1 MTGKGPSGSAERGA
15 RLEGKVAVITG
26 AGQGIGLAYA
36 DRFLAEGAKVVVADI
51 SEERGKGALDELSA
65 EHSDD
70 DVIYVRVDI
79 SDEVSTQECVQQTVD
94 AFGTLDVLLNNAAL
108 YYDIDNTDNTY
119 AYLQKVFSVNL
130 HGAWLMS
137 RAAAPVMVEK
147 GWGRIIN
154 QSSAAAYMYML
165 PPAEKFTEVSAFTYS
180 QTKWG
185 VVGLTKFL
193 AAQLGAYGITVNC
206 IAPGVTM
213 TEATKKIVP
222 EEFLPMVTMMTAMKQ
237 ALEPEDLTGTAVF
250 FASDDA
256 AFVTGQTLVVDG
268 GGAMPA

>member
-1 MTGKGPSGSAERGA
+1 MTSG
-15 RLEGKVAVITG
+15 RLDGKVSIITG
-26 AGQGIGLAYA
+26 AGQGIGKAYA
-36 DRFLAEGAKVVVADI
+36 DRFLAEGSKVVIADI
-51 SEERGKGALDELSA
+51 SEERAKPTLDELA
-65 EHSDD
+65 EKYGDD
-70 DVIYVRVDI
+70 RVISVQTDI
-79 SDEVSTQECVQQTVD
+79 SDEQSAKDCVAATLERFGTVD
-94 AFGTLDVLLNNAAL
+94 VLVNNAAL
-108 YYDIDNTDNTY
+108 YYDIDNQDNSY
-119 AYLQKVFSVNL
+119 EYLQRVFSVNL
-130 HGAWLMS
+130 HGAWLMA

-147 GWGRIIN
+147 GGGRIVN

-165 PPAEKFTEVSAFTYS
+165 PPAQQFTEVSAFTYS

-193 AAQLGAYGITVNC
+193 AAQLGAYNITVNC

-222 EEFLPMVTMMTAMKQ
+222 EEFLPMVTMMTAMKR
-237 ALEPEDLTGTAVF
+237 ALEPEDLTGAAVF

-256 AFVTGQTLVVDG
+256 SFITGQTLVVDG